1 MADSPDATEWL
12 RRLSAGEIDA
22 PTLVRTHLDQ
32 IEASQPRL
40 NAATQILREQ
50 ALEQAR
56 TPRPGPLSGLPITLK
71 ETYALAGEQVTIGSA
86 RMPPIACAKDAP
98 VVQKLR
104 AAGAIVVARSNVP
117 EFVMNAETNNL
128 RFGRSNNP
136 IDPLRTCGGSSGG
149 EGALVGSGAS
159 PLGFGTDILG
169 SIRIPAAF
177 CGVVGFR
184 PHSGAIDKRGVWP
197 VSGPY
202 FESWN
207 GLGPLARSV
216 RDARL
221 AYNVMAEQPLPAPA
235 TVAGLRV
242 LQPRGFGL
250 RYADA
255 CIERAYAAA
264 GQALAAAGMRPEQ
277 PRFDDVPRLFGDIPR
292 LVTGEMLPL
301 WTQWLSRP
309 GARFS
314 PLAEGL
320 RQLLR
325 RPTVDPAF
333 FQWFALA
340 PVMRPR
346 RRGRLAQIVARY
358 EAARARYHALLGAD
372 GILLLPTL
380 GLLAPRHG
388 RMNRATLR
396 PGLNGLVTGETF
408 VNYCNLSAIS
418 VPAHRHA
425 DPATGLKPGIMLAC
439 APGAEAR
446 LLDAAAALEAAI

>member
-1 MADSPDATEWL
+1 MAVRPRLRIRSIAATTSASQPSPALKVNQRPSGPHSRPSPTEWL

-86 RMPPIACAKDAP
+86 RMPPIACAEDAP

-136 IDPLRTCGGSSGG
+136 IDPRRTCGGSSGG

-197 VSGPY
+197 VSGPF

-250 RYADA
+250 RYATMGLVEFIDWGGGDILYYASRYLREALDSDRYATPEIVERKMADGHTGMDA
-255 CIERAYAAA
+255 GKGFYDFEA
-264 GQALAAAGMRPEQ
+264 M
-277 PRFDDVPRLFGDIPR
+277 DVPAYRKEKMALFVG
-292 LVTGEMLPL
+292 
-301 WTQWLSRP
+301 
-309 GARFS
+309 
-314 PLAEGL
+314 
-320 RQLLR
+320 LLR
-325 RPTVDPAF
+325 HF
-333 FQWFALA
+333 
-340 PVMRPR
+340 
-346 RRGRLAQIVARY
+346 
-358 EAARARYHALLGAD
+358 
-372 GILLLPTL
+372 
-380 GLLAPRHG
+380 GLLQPPR
-388 RMNRATLR
+388 
-396 PGLNGLVTGETF
+396 
-408 VNYCNLSAIS
+408 
-418 VPAHRHA
+418 
-425 DPATGLKPGIMLAC
+425 
-439 APGAEAR
+439 
-446 LLDAAAALEAAI
+446 